1 MRERLLTWKP
11 QDQFKSL
18 FSHLLAFRILDDS
31 FFSLKAAYSDESKIY
46 FLSLKTSLEEPLL
59 MA

>member
-1 MRERLLTWKP
+1 MRERLLTWKS

-31 FFSLKAAYSDESKIY
+31 FFSLKAAYSDLTKDLFSLFKN
-46 FLSLKTSLEEPLL
+46 LS
-59 MA
+59 

>member
-1 MRERLLTWKP
+1 MRERLLTWKS

-31 FFSLKAAYSDESKIY
+31 FFSLKAAYND
-46 FLSLKTSLEEPLL
+46 
-59 MA
+59 